1 MVNVN
6 NNQNSSTSLQMNSK
20 ISSERKSTLENS
32 KMDSH
37 RKPTMKIVP
46 RNNNSKIE
54 NFMEQIISK
63 QDETLTKLHQT
74 QKEIK
79 TLRKN
84 KSQRIVAIR
93 KPTVKLL

>member
-1 MVNVN
+1 
-6 NNQNSSTSLQMNSK
+6 MNSK
-20 ISSERKSTLENS
+20 ISSERKSNFEIS
-32 KMDSH
+32 KIDSH
-37 RKPTMKIVP
+37 RKTPVPVKILP
-46 RNNNSKIE
+46 RNTTSKIE

-84 KSQRIVAIR
+84 KSQRIVALR
-93 KPTVKLL
+93 KPTVRLL